1 MKMAIVKDG
10 KTTNEYEIPLEDIA
24 PILESEDK
32 VCHLFFKG
40 DEEHVM
46 MSMTVNEFYDL
57 KKAIIDLEYNIDR
70 YLFEQN
76 DEKEMK
82 SEINT
87 KEDYE

>member
-10 KTTNEYEIPLEDIA
+10 KTTNEYGISLEDIA

-82 SEINT
+82 SEMNM

>member
-10 KTTNEYEIPLEDIA
+10 KTTKEYGISLEDIA
-24 PILESEDK
+24 PILESKDK

-46 MSMTVNEFYDL
+46 MSMTINEFYDL
-57 KKAIIDLEYNIDR
+57 KKAIIDLEYDIDR
-70 YLFEQN
+70 YVFGQD

-82 SEINT
+82 SEMNT